1 MKKILMTLSM
11 TAALLALPTTTTH
24 AWVACGHAGWGG
36 FHGVAVGGYHG
47 GACWHGGYS
56 CGGVST
62 GTAVAAGFAGLAT
75 GALIGSA
82 VAHANTPAYV
92 VAPAPGYASPYYY
105 PPPPVVVPAVA
116 AVGSIYYSLPAGAQ
130 SANING
136 TQYYVLGDTYYRPY
150 FGNNGVYYTVVA
162 NPI

>member
-1 MKKILMTLSM
+1 MKKTLIPLSL
-11 TAALLALPTTTTH
+11 TIAVLTLPANTSQ

-36 FHGVAVGGYHG
+36 YHGVAWGGGCY
-47 GACWHGGYS
+47 HGGYS

-62 GTAVAAGFAGLAT
+62 GTAVAAGIAGLAT

-82 VAHANTPAYV
+82 VARANTPAV
-92 VAPAPGYASPYYY
+92 IVAPTPVYASPYYY
-105 PPPPVVVPAVA
+105 GAPPVVVPAA
-116 AVGSIYYSLPAGAQ
+116 APVGSIYYSLPPGAQ

-136 TQYYVLGDTYYRPY
+136 TQYYVVGNTYYRPY
-150 FGNNGVYYTVVA
+150 FGNNGVYYEVVA

>member
-1 MKKILMTLSM
+1 MKKILITLSL
-11 TAALLALPTTTTH
+11 AGALLALPTTTD

-36 FHGVAVGGYHG
+36 YHGVAVG
-47 GACWHGGYS
+47 GACWHGGYH

-62 GTAVAAGFAGLAT
+62 GTAVAAGFAGLAV
-75 GALIGSA
+75 GAAVGSA

-92 VAPAPGYASPYYY
+92 VAPAPVVYTTPYYY
-105 PPPPVVVPAVA
+105 APPPIVVPPTAP
-116 AVGSIYYSLPAGAQ
+116 VGSIYYSLPPGAQ

-136 TQYYVLGDTYYRPY
+136 TQYYVLGSTYYRPY
-150 FGNNGVYYTVVA
+150 FGNNGVYYEVVT

>member
-1 MKKILMTLSM
+1 MMKKILMPLTL
-11 TAALLALPTTTTH
+11 AGAVLALPTTTN
-24 AWVACGHAGWGG
+24 AWVAAGRAAGGRHVAWGG
-36 FHGVAVGGYHG
+36 SCY
-47 GACWHGGYS
+47 HGGYS

-82 VAHANTPAYV
+82 VAHANTPTYM
-92 VAPAPGYASPYYY
+92 VAPMPGYTTPYSSSAYY
-105 PPPPVVVPAVA
+105 SAPPVVVPTVA
-116 AVGSIYYSLPAGAQ
+116 AVGSIYYSLPPGVQ

-136 TQYYVLGDTYYRPY
+136 TQYYVLGGTYYRPY
-150 FGNNGVYYTVVA
+150 FGSNGVYYEVVA